1 MAGAREILFDSVK
14 ALERQ
19 TAGFHILS
27 PFICSTAPK
36 EHVLYEILGNVLE
49 LVGADAGTIVLADE
63 TAGLFDF
70 VTLRWTNL
78 PALQITAK
86 EKALRLF
93 RVPLT
98 EGIIGQVYRSG
109 EPVILPDVSK
119 SQTFR
124 KDMADA
130 VDYHVHTLLAAPI
143 RADNRTVGVLELFNK
158 TPRGTFSAPD
168 MELAVGLARV
178 IGLVLESR
186 RVHQIPVEGTP
197 PAAPPPAPPPPSEE
211 IIEARRAAR
220 DAQAQ
225 LKETQT
231 LLETAMHA
239 QDQSARRVRE
249 LTEEV
254 ERLKALAEAATP
266 PERMLKLLHSVEP
279 IAFSLSLKTVIKNFA
294 ELAARLVNAQALRIF
309 LWDDKQQIFSMGFS
323 TVSSGERSSAS
334 FKKGEGLA
342 GVAGDRAEWLNVE
355 DVTRDDRFSKSIDE
369 VPGLITRSVLAG
381 PLIRNG
387 RLVGVLE
394 AMNHKEGRP
403 FSADEAVALSGLAL
417 VGAEALE
424 KVMTYQDLHDT
435 AWSVLGVVAD
445 LIDTRG
451 STPGGRADR
460 IRRRALALGEAL
472 RFSPRDLQSLEWAAV
487 LYNVG
492 KVTLPAEILFKQGDL
507 LPQDRELLASVPR
520 LSSEALQSV
529 APLAETARL
538 VRHVNER
545 WDGQGSPDRLSRE
558 AIPLG
563 ARVIAVV
570 EAFEGLTAD
579 VRGRRAL
586 PLDVALKEIES
597 CAGKQFDPAC
607 VDQLLL
613 LVRAGT
619 LPA

>member
-27 PFICSTAPK
+27 PFVCSTAPK
-36 EHVLYEILGNVLE
+36 EHVLYEILGKVLD

-63 TAGLFDF
+63 TAGIFDF

-158 TPRGTFSAPD
+158 TPRGTFSAQD

-186 RVHQIPVEGTP
+186 RLHQIPVEGVP
-197 PAAPPPAPPPPSEE
+197 SAAPPAPTEE
-211 IIEARRAAR
+211 ILEARRAAR

-231 LLETAMHA
+231 LLETAM
-239 QDQSARRVRE
+239 QTRDQCVRRVQE
-249 LTEEV
+249 LTEEM
-254 ERLKALAEAATP
+254 EKLKAATEAATP

-279 IAFSLSLKTVIKNFA
+279 IAFSLSLETVIRHFA
-294 ELAARLVNAQALRIF
+294 ELAARLVNARALRIF
-309 LWDDKQQIFSMGFS
+309 LWDEKREVFSLGYS
-323 TVSSGERSSAS
+323 TVPAGESPALS
-334 FKKGEGLA
+334 FKKGEGIA
-342 GVAGDRAEWLNVE
+342 GHAGGGGAWLNVE
-355 DVTRDDRFSKSIDE
+355 DAAQDNRFSKAVDE
-369 VPGLITRSVLAG
+369 APGIAARSVLAG
-381 PLIRNG
+381 PLIRHQ
-387 RLVGVLE
+387 RLVGVLH
-394 AMNHKEGRP
+394 AVNHKEERP
-403 FSADEAVALSGLAL
+403 FSGEEAAALEGLAL

-424 KVMTYQDLHDT
+424 KV
-435 AWSVLGVVAD
+435 
-445 LIDTRG
+445 
-451 STPGGRADR
+451 
-460 IRRRALALGEAL
+460 LAH
-472 RFSPRDLQSLEWAAV
+472 RDL
-487 LYNVG
+487 
-492 KVTLPAEILFKQGDL
+492 
-507 LPQDRELLASVPR
+507 
-520 LSSEALQSV
+520 
-529 APLAETARL
+529 
-538 VRHVNER
+538 
-545 WDGQGSPDRLSRE
+545 RE
-558 AIPLG
+558 A
-563 ARVIAVV
+563 ARSILNV
-570 EAFEGLTAD
+570 LTSGPSGP
-579 VRGRRAL
+579 R
-586 PLDVALKEIES
+586 PLDAALKEIERCS
-597 CAGKQFDPAC
+597 GQRFDPAS
-607 VDQLLL
+607 VEQLLRL
-613 LVRAGT
+613 DGAGR
-619 LPA
+619 LPS